1 MLVTRKIFMFLI
13 SIGHG
18 LRVYQA
24 LNNWDLGVFF
34 VFIFFF
40 GGGEGGGVLSMYW
53 LYVGDVRSIS
63 TIPS

>member
-1 MLVTRKIFMFLI
+1 MPVTRKIFMFLI
-13 SIGHG
+13 LIGHG

-34 VFIFFF
+34 VFIFFL
-40 GGGEGGGVLSMYW
+40 GGEGGGVLSMYW